1 MSRDDACHRQVWEL
15 LPWYVNGTLSG
26 RDLDL
31 VTGHLPACSDCAEEV
46 ARCRDLA
53 VAVGTVTAAV
63 ARAPSGERLAR
74 LLARIDAIEAAGPRD
89 GGWRGRLRD
98 RIDALRELLQST
110 PAPTRW
116 ALAAQGALVVL
127 LVAVVAWQAALS
139 SGPPYRTLASA
150 PDQAPRGQA
159 QIRVVFTDEIS
170 EREMRAVLEHVKGRI
185 VDGPSAVGAYTV
197 EVPVP
202 ATASERVA
210 PVLEVLRTQPK
221 VRLAE
226 PIHGR

>member
-1 MSRDDACHRQVWEL
+1 MSRDDVRHRAVWEL
-15 LPWYVNGTLSG
+15 LPWYVNDTLSG

-31 VTGHLPACSDCAEEV
+31 VTGHLTACSDCAEEV
-46 ARCRDLA
+46 TRCRDLA
-53 VAVGTVTAAV
+53 VTVATVTAV
-63 ARAPSGERLAR
+63 ARAPSAERLAR
-74 LLARIDAIEAAGPRD
+74 LLARIDAIEATGARH

-98 RIDALRELLQST
+98 RIDALRELLERT

-127 LVAVVAWQAALS
+127 LVAALAWQMALS
-139 SGPPYRTLASA
+139 SGQPYRTLGSA
-150 PDQAPRGQA
+150 PEQPPRGQA
-159 QIRVVFTDEIS
+159 QIRIVFADDIS
-170 EREMRAVLEHVKGRI
+170 EREMRAALERVKGRI
-185 VDGPSAVGAYTV
+185 VDGPSAVGAYTI

>member
-1 MSRDDACHRQVWEL
+1 MSRDDARHQQVWEL

-26 RDLDL
+26 QDLDL

-46 ARCRDLA
+46 ARGRDLA
-53 VAVGTVTAAV
+53 VAVSTVPAV
-63 ARAPSGERLAR
+63 ATAPSGERLAR
-74 LLARIDAIEAAGPRD
+74 LLARIDAIEAAGSRD
-89 GGWRGRLRD
+89 RGWRGRLRE
-98 RIDALRELLQST
+98 RIDAFRELMQSM
-110 PAPTRW
+110 PAPARW
-116 ALAAQGALVVL
+116 ALVAQAALVVL

-139 SGPPYRTLASA
+139 SGQTYRTLSSA
-150 PDQAPRGQA
+150 PEQALRGQA
-159 QIRVVFTDEIS
+159 QIRVVFTDDIS

-202 ATASERVA
+202 AIASERVA
-210 PVLEVLRTQPK
+210 PVLEVLRTQPN

-226 PIHGR
+226 PIRGR

>member
-1 MSRDDACHRQVWEL
+1 VSRDDARHRQVWEL

-46 ARCRDLA
+46 ARCRDLT
-53 VAVGTVTAAV
+53 VAVGTATVV

-74 LLARIDAIEAAGPRD
+74 LLARIDAIEAAGSRD
-89 GGWRGRLRD
+89 VGWRGRLRD

-116 ALAAQGALVVL
+116 ALAAQGVLVVL

-139 SGPPYRTLASA
+139 SGSPYRTLASA
-150 PDQAPRGQA
+150 PEQAPRGQA
-159 QIRVVFTDEIS
+159 QIRIVFTDDIS

>member
-1 MSRDDACHRQVWEL
+1 VSRDDARHRHVWEL

-31 VTGHLPACSDCAEEV
+31 VAAHLPACSDCAEEV

-53 VAVGTVTAAV
+53 VAVGTVTAV
-63 ARAPSGERLAR
+63 ARTPSGERLAR
-74 LLARIDAIEAAGPRD
+74 LLARIDAIEAAGSGD

-98 RIDALRELLQST
+98 RVDALGELLQST
-110 PAPTRW
+110 PAPIRW

-139 SGPPYRTLASA
+139 SGQPYRTLASA
-150 PDQAPRGQA
+150 REPAPRGQA
-159 QIRVVFTDEIS
+159 QIRLVFTDDIS
-170 EREMRAVLEHVKGRI
+170 GREMRAVLEHVKGRI

-226 PIHGR
+226 PIRGR

>member
-1 MSRDDACHRQVWEL
+1 MSRDDARHRQVWEL

-74 LLARIDAIEAAGPRD
+74 LLARIDAIEAAGLRD

-98 RIDALRELLQST
+98 RIE
-110 PAPTRW
+110 
-116 ALAAQGALVVL
+116 
-127 LVAVVAWQAALS
+127 
-139 SGPPYRTLASA
+139 YRTLASA

>member
-1 MSRDDACHRQVWEL
+1 VSRDDARHRQVWEL

-31 VTGHLPACSDCAEEV
+31 VTGHLPACSDCAGEV

-53 VAVGTVTAAV
+53 VAVRTVTAV
-63 ARAPSGERLAR
+63 ERAPSDERLTR
-74 LLARIDAIEAAGPRD
+74 LLARIDAIEAAGSRD
-89 GGWRGRLRD
+89 GGWRGRLRNA
-98 RIDALRELLQST
+98 IDALRELLQST

-139 SGPPYRTLASA
+139 SGQPYRTLASA
-150 PDQAPRGQA
+150 PEQTPRGQA
-159 QIRVVFTDEIS
+159 QIRVVFTDDIS
-170 EREMRAVLEHVKGRI
+170 EREMRAVLEHVKGKI

-202 ATASERVA
+202 ATGLERVA

-226 PIHGR
+226 PIRRR